1 MKANKETLH
10 SFIDHGNG
18 ELALRIQDPFVFD
31 SGQYSCI
38 ITTAAGDC
46 KTYCDVEIEE
56 TFDNLSDVIP
66 EFTKLPLPA
75 VALHGNSTSFCTR
88 VTPVD
93 SDVIWSV
100 CGREITDDVKDYA
113 VSFNLSISISKENLI
128 DTLEQ
133 FPSLASISINFPFRY
148 SKSISL
154 FSICTKVREEN
165 VHCMNNCAGNLISC
179 FVEKQQHD
187 AQTHIGI

>member
-1 MKANKETLH
+1 MTANKKISLYR
-10 SFIDHGNG
+10 FIDHGNG

-31 SGQYSCI
+31 SGRYSCI
-38 ITTAAGDC
+38 ITTPTGDC
-46 KTYCDVEIEE
+46 TTYCDVEIEE
-56 TFDNLSDVIP
+56 TFNNLSDVIP

-75 VALHGNSTSFCTR
+75 IALHGNSTSFCTR

-128 DTLEQ
+128 DTLDSH
-133 FPSLASISINFPFRY
+133 PSFETSISINFPSR
-148 SKSISL
+148 
-154 FSICTKVREEN
+154 
-165 VHCMNNCAGNLISC
+165 
-179 FVEKQQHD
+179 
-187 AQTHIGI
+187 